1 MKNTLLV
8 LRAVGLAFFLVW
20 IATAFAAFDVNPAN
34 WGLGGRMFFVSAG
47 TALSI
52 FFVVVMDYP

>member
-20 IATAFAAFDVNPAN
+20 TATAFAAFDVNPAN
-34 WGLGGRMFFVSAG
+34 WGLGGRMFVVSGG

-52 FFVVVMDYP
+52 FFVVVMDRP

>member
-34 WGLGGRMFFVSAG
+34 WGLGGRMFFVSVG
-47 TALSI
+47 TVLSLI
-52 FFVVVMDYP
+52 LVMAMDYP

>member
-8 LRAVGLAFFLVW
+8 LRAVALAFFLVW

-34 WGLGGRMFFVSAG
+34 WGLGGRMFFVSVG

>member
-20 IATAFAAFDVNPAN
+20 VATAFVAFDPNPAN
-34 WGLGGRMFFVSAG
+34 WGLGGRMFFVSVG
-47 TALSI
+47 TLLSLI
-52 FFVVVMDYP
+52 LVMAMDRP